1 MSKDLSSTCYTK
13 LDAITLR
20 IVQVQTDNQVNHH
33 VSNIVQILLVKV
45 GHLPKPSDNF

>member
-1 MSKDLSSTCYTK
+1 MKGDSS
-13 LDAITLR
+13 R
-20 IVQVQTDNQVNHH
+20 IVQVQTDNQVNRH